1 MGAEAR
7 VFVSTSRQVQAP
19 TQAAFA
25 TAVVAAIAWVVL
37 VVQSIHPG
45 SMAAMATL
53 GAFVATWAV
62 MMAAMMLPSAVP
74 FVRGAVGASSGRW
87 PVSGAVI
94 IVAYLAVWTLFG
106 AVAYFGYGLVPPA
119 WMGQRAVVGAA
130 IVVAGL
136 YAFTPLQ
143 RSCQARCQ
151 AMCRQ
156 PGAAAVRGLE
166 YGINCVGCSGGLM
179 VALLFLGLSNLA
191 WMVVVAAAVLAYKL
205 APLRPE
211 WQNAG
216 AVALVAVGIGV
227 ALLPVA

>member
-1 MGAEAR
+1 VGAAAR
-7 VFVSTSRQVQAP
+7 VFVSISRQIQAP

-25 TAVVAAIAWVVL
+25 TAAIAAIAWAVL
-37 VVQSIHPG
+37 VAQTIQMG
-45 SMAAMATL
+45 SMSVMTTL

-74 FVRGAVGASSGRW
+74 FVRGAVGASSARW
-87 PVSGAVI
+87 PVSAAIVV
-94 IVAYLAVWTLFG
+94 VAYLAVWTLFG

-119 WMGQRAVVGAA
+119 WMGQRAIAGAA
-130 IVVAGL
+130 IVAAGL

-179 VALLFLGLSNLA
+179 VALLFLGLSNLV
-191 WMVVVAAAVLAYKL
+191 WMVAVSAAVVVYKL
-205 APLRPE
+205 APLHPG

-216 AVALVAVGIGV
+216 AVALVAVGIAV